1 MPATTNSSVGAVS
14 TKTQTHRSALA
25 LVTTLFFMWGFLT
38 VLNDILVP
46 HFKAIFDLNYRR
58 VMLIQFT
65 FFSAYFLLSAP
76 VGRIVGWI
84 GYQSSMVLGL
94 GVMGTGALMFLPA
107 AGVPSYPLFLAALFV
122 LAAGMT
128 VLQVSC
134 NPYVTVLGP
143 PEGASSRL
151 NLAQAFNS
159 LGAAIAPWLGGLLIL
174 SNSAKTVDEIKVMA
188 PGALAAHR
196 IAEAA
201 SVKTPYLVFAAILFA
216 LGVVLWRVRLP
227 VIASIEQHG
236 EEAIENGKA
245 VRSAWRV
252 RHLMLGALGI
262 FLYCGA
268 EVSIGSFLV
277 NFFSQPEIGGLTEK
291 TAARYVSYY
300 WSGAMAG
307 RFAGA
312 WLTRRIP
319 AGRLLALFAL
329 MASALVWVCIFSTGA
344 AALWSIILVGLFNSI
359 MFPNIFALAIEG
371 LGRLTSQGAGI
382 LFMAALGPA
391 VVPLA
396 QGALA
401 DRVGI
406 HQAFVIPALCY
417 LYVVY
422 YGLRGCRH

>member
-1 MPATTNSSVGAVS
+1 MPVS
-14 TKTQTHRSALA
+14 TTPSTAAVPLGTQTYRSALA

-46 HFKAIFDLNYRR
+46 HFKAIFDLNYTR

-65 FFSAYFLLSAP
+65 FFSAYFVLSVP

-159 LGAAIAPWLGGLLIL
+159 LGTAIAPWLGGMLIL
-174 SNSAKTVDEIKVMA
+174 SNTVKTADEMRA
-188 PGALAAHR
+188 MTPDALAAFR
-196 IAEAA
+196 LAEAA
-201 SVKTPYLVFAAILFA
+201 SVKTPYLIFAGALFA
-216 LGVVLWRVRLP
+216 LGVVMWRVKLP
-227 VIASIEQHG
+227 VITSIEQGG
-236 EEAIENGKA
+236 EDAIENGK
-245 VRSAWRV
+245 VVHSAWRV

-291 TAARYVSYY
+291 TGARYVSYY
-300 WSGAMAG
+300 WSGAMVG

-312 WLTRRIP
+312 WLTRWIP
-319 AGRLLALFAL
+319 AGKLLAMFGLV
-329 MASALVWVCIFSTGA
+329 ASALVWICIFSTGGA
-344 AALWSIILVGLFNSI
+344 AMWSIILVGLFNSI

-401 DRVGI
+401 DRIGI

-422 YGLRGCRH
+422 YGIRGCRH

>member
-1 MPATTNSSVGAVS
+1 MPVS
-14 TKTQTHRSALA
+14 TIRSAAATPGQQTYRSALA

-46 HFKAIFDLNYRR
+46 HFKAIFDLDYTR

-65 FFSAYFLLSAP
+65 FFSAYFVLSVP
-76 VGRIVGWI
+76 VGRMVGWI
-84 GYQSSMVLGL
+84 GYQAAMVLGL

-107 AGVPSYPLFLAALFV
+107 AGAPSYPLFLAALFV

-159 LGAAIAPWLGGLLIL
+159 LGTAVAPWLGGVLIL
-174 SNSAKTVDEIKVMA
+174 SNSAKSAAELR
-188 PGALAAHR
+188 ALTPAELTAYR
-196 IAEAA
+196 LAEAA
-201 SVKTPYLVFAAILFA
+201 SVKAPYLIFAGLLFA
-216 LGVVLWRVRLP
+216 LGILMWRVKLP
-227 VIASIEQHG
+227 VIASIEQGG
-236 EEAIENGKA
+236 EDAIENGRV

-291 TAARYVSYY
+291 TGARYVSYY

-312 WLTRRIP
+312 WLTRRIA
-319 AGRLLALFAL
+319 AGKLLALFGLA
-329 MASALVWVCIFSTGA
+329 ASALVWICIFSTGA
-344 AALWSIILVGLFNSI
+344 VAMWSIILVGLFNSI

-401 DRVGI
+401 DRIGV

-422 YGLRGCRH
+422 YGMRGCRH